1 MKSILLVEDDES
13 LNQGITLKLKKE
25 GYRVSSAFS
34 LEEAEELFDSAAWD
48 LLICDVGLPD
58 GSGLDFC
65 RRVRR
70 VSDVYILFLTAL
82 DSEIDMVTAYDLG
95 ADDYMT
101 KPFSLMVLVSKVPA
115 FMRRTR
121 EAPASRIVSGDILLS
136 LREMKAFRQRPEG
149 GAEPV
154 PLSKKELQLLLLLME
169 NACQILTKEQIL
181 ERVWGVEGQFVDDNT
196 VPVNISRLKG
206 KLGGSY
212 IQNVRGIGYIWTEE
226 SFRE

>member
-101 KPFSLMVLVSKVPA
+101 KPFSLMVLVSKVHA

-121 EAPASRIVSGDILLS
+121 EDPVSRIVSGDILLS

>member
-1 MKSILLVEDDES
+1 
-13 LNQGITLKLKKE
+13 
-25 GYRVSSAFS
+25 
-34 LEEAEELFDSAAWD
+34 
-48 LLICDVGLPD
+48 
-58 GSGLDFC
+58 
-65 RRVRR
+65 
-70 VSDVYILFLTAL
+70 
-82 DSEIDMVTAYDLG
+82 
-95 ADDYMT
+95 
-101 KPFSLMVLVSKVPA
+101 
-115 FMRRTR
+115 
-121 EAPASRIVSGDILLS
+121 
-136 LREMKAFRQRPEG
+136 MKAFRQRPEG

>member
-101 KPFSLMVLVSKVPA
+101 KPFSLMVLVSKVHA

-121 EAPASRIVSGDILLS
+121 EASASRIVSGDILLS

-181 ERVWGVEGQFVDDNT
+181 ERVWGAEGQFVDDNT
-196 VPVNISRLKG
+196 VPVNISRLRG
-206 KLGGSY
+206 KIGGSY

>member
-1 MKSILLVEDDES
+1 MKSILLVEDDKS

-65 RRVRR
+65 RRVRQ
-70 VSDVYILFLTAL
+70 VSDVFILFLTAL

-101 KPFSLMVLVSKVPA
+101 KPFSLMVLVSKVHA

-181 ERVWGVEGQFVDDNT
+181 ERVWGAEGQFVDDNT
-196 VPVNISRLKG
+196 VPVNISRLRG
-206 KLGGSY
+206 KIGGSY
-212 IQNVRGIGYIWTEE
+212 IQNVRGMGYIWIQE
-226 SFRE
+226 SFGE

>member
-1 MKSILLVEDDES
+1 MKSILLVEDDKS

-34 LEEAEELFDSAAWD
+34 LEEAEELFASAAWD
-48 LLICDVGLPD
+48 LLICDVGLV
-58 GSGLDFC
+58 FC
-65 RRVRR
+65 RRGGQ
-70 VSDVYILFLTAL
+70 VSDVFILVLPGL
-82 DSEIDMVTAYDLG
+82 DSEIDMVTAFDLG

-101 KPFSLMVLVSKVPA
+101 KPFSLMVLVSKVHA

-206 KLGGSY
+206 KLDGSY

-226 SFRE
+226 SYRE

>member
-1 MKSILLVEDDES
+1 MKSILLVEDDKS

-101 KPFSLMVLVSKVPA
+101 KPFSLMVLVSKVHA

-121 EAPASRIVSGDILLS
+121 EASASRIVSGDILLS

>member
-1 MKSILLVEDDES
+1 MKSILLVEDDKS
-13 LNQGITLKLKKE
+13 LNQGIALKLKKE

-34 LEEAEELFDSAAWD
+34 LGEAEELFDSAAWD
-48 LLICDVGLPD
+48 LIICDVGLPD

-65 RRVRR
+65 RKVRQ
-70 VSDVYILFLTAL
+70 VSDVFILFLTAL

-101 KPFSLMVLVSKVPA
+101 KPFSLMVLVSKVHA
-115 FMRRTR
+115 FMRRAK
-121 EAPASRIVSGDILLS
+121 EAPAVRILSGDILFS
-136 LREMKAFRQRPEG
+136 LREMKAFRQRQEG
-149 GAEPV
+149 GPEPI
-154 PLSKKELQLLLLLME
+154 PLSKKELQLLLCLME
-169 NACQILTKEQIL
+169 NACQILTREQIL
-181 ERVWGVEGQFVDDNT
+181 EQVWGMEGQFVDDNT

-206 KLGGSY
+206 KIGGSY

>member
-1 MKSILLVEDDES
+1 M
-13 LNQGITLKLKKE
+13 
-25 GYRVSSAFS
+25 
-34 LEEAEELFDSAAWD
+34 
-48 LLICDVGLPD
+48 GLPD

-101 KPFSLMVLVSKVPA
+101 KPFSLMVLVSKVHA
-115 FMRRTR
+115 FMRRAK
-121 EAPASRIVSGDILLS
+121 EAPAVRILSGDILFS
-136 LREMKAFRQRPEG
+136 LREMKAFRQRQEG
-149 GAEPV
+149 GPEPI
-154 PLSKKELQLLLLLME
+154 PLSKKELQLLLCLME
-169 NACQILTKEQIL
+169 NACQILTREQIL
-181 ERVWGVEGQFVDDNT
+181 EQVWGMEGQFVDDNT

-206 KLGGSY
+206 KIGGSY

>member
-1 MKSILLVEDDES
+1 MKSILLVEDDKS

-34 LEEAEELFDSAAWD
+34 LEEAEELFASAAWD

-65 RRVRR
+65 RRVRQ
-70 VSDVYILFLTAL
+70 VSDVFILFLTAL

-101 KPFSLMVLVSKVPA
+101 KPFSLMVLVSKVHA
-115 FMRRTR
+115 FMRRAKETPATR
-121 EAPASRIVSGDILLS
+121 IRSGDILLS
-136 LREMKAFRQRPEG
+136 LREMKASRQGQDGEE
-149 GAEPV
+149 EPIL
-154 PLSKKELQLLLLLME
+154 LSKKELQLLLLLME

-181 ERVWGVEGQFVDDNT
+181 ERVWGAEGQFVDDNT
-196 VPVNISRLKG
+196 VSVNISRLRG
-206 KLGGSY
+206 KIGGSY

>member
-1 MKSILLVEDDES
+1 MKSILLVEDDKS

-34 LEEAEELFDSAAWD
+34 LEEAEELFASAAWD

-65 RRVRR
+65 RRVRQ
-70 VSDVYILFLTAL
+70 VSDVFILFLTAL

-101 KPFSLMVLVSKVPA
+101 KPFSLMVLVSKVHA

-121 EAPASRIVSGDILLS
+121 EASASRIVSGDILLS

-181 ERVWGVEGQFVDDNT
+181 ERVWGAEGQFVDDNT
-196 VPVNISRLKG
+196 VPVNISRLRG
-206 KLGGSY
+206 KIGGSY

>member
-101 KPFSLMVLVSKVPA
+101 KPFSLMVLVSKVHA

-121 EAPASRIVSGDILLS
+121 EASASRIVSGDILLS

>member
-101 KPFSLMVLVSKVPA
+101 KPFSLMVLVSKVHA

-136 LREMKAFRQRPEG
+136 LREMRG
-149 GAEPV
+149 
-154 PLSKKELQLLLLLME
+154 
-169 NACQILTKEQIL
+169 
-181 ERVWGVEGQFVDDNT
+181 ER
-196 VPVNISRLKG
+196 SR
-206 KLGGSY
+206 SP
-212 IQNVRGIGYIWTEE
+212 
-226 SFRE
+226 